1 MTRPSSQETVS
12 LDVDRPVWGRFFTVA
27 PLVVIGTREGDG
39 YDLAPKHM
47 ATPLGWSNYFGFVC
61 TEEHATYRNAAREGA
76 FSVSF
81 PVPGAA
87 VASSLTAA
95 PRCGGEDA
103 PPDLSG
109 LATRPTEVID
119 GIVLEEAYAWLECEL
134 ERVVDGFGEN
144 NLVAG
149 RVVAARVRRDALRVA
164 DGDDQALLRRSPVP
178 AYLSP
183 GRYAAIREADAFPFP
198 AGFRR

>member
-1 MTRPSSQETVS
+1 MTRPEPDETIS
-12 LDVDRPVWGRFFTVA
+12 LDVDRPVWDRFFTAA

-61 TEEHATYRNAAREGA
+61 TAAHATYRNALREEA

-81 PVPGAA
+81 PDPGAA
-87 VASSLTAA
+87 VPSSLTAA

-103 PPDLSG
+103 PPDLSA
-109 LATRPTEVID
+109 LPTRSTEVID
-119 GIVLEEAYAWLECEL
+119 GIVLAGAYAWLECEL
-134 ERVVDGFGEN
+134 DRVVDGFGEN
-144 NLVAG
+144 SLVTG
-149 RVVAARVRRDALRVA
+149 RIVAARVRRDALRMA
-164 DGDDQALLRRSPVP
+164 DGDDQALLQRSPVL
-178 AYLSP
+178 AYLAP
-183 GRYAAIREADAFPFP
+183 GRYAAIHEADAFPFP